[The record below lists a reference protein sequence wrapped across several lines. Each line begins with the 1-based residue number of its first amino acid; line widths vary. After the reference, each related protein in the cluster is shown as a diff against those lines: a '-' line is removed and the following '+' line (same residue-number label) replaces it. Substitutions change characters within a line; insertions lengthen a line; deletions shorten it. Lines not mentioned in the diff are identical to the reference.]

1 MPTHKVTTFLS
12 EISIFFRENDSHKA
26 MYTIMVN
33 FYGSSL
39 SHILHRRKDVFNRF
53 MTDPQINWRK
63 LLYRLN
69 IQLWNKIKVRTEH
82 KEGTNI
88 LSVVKRFTAYE
99 TIGILFEDISK
110 DSLELSVTDRIWG
123 VLQEIVI
130 AIANLFGLVDEEIYD
145 AIINRSEELTH
156 ICDIYKLKLA
166 S

>member
-82 KEGTNI
+82 
-88 LSVVKRFTAYE
+88 
-99 TIGILFEDISK
+99 
-110 DSLELSVTDRIWG
+110 
-123 VLQEIVI
+123 
-130 AIANLFGLVDEEIYD
+130 
-145 AIINRSEELTH
+145 
-156 ICDIYKLKLA
+156 
-166 S
+166 